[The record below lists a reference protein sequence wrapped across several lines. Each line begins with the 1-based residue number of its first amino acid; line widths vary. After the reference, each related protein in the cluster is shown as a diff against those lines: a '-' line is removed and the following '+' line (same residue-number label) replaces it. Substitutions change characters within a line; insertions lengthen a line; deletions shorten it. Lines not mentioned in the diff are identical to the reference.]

1 MDARVIVIDDDIDT
15 VEVYTAY
22 LKSKGVNVVG
32 VGYNGLEAVS
42 LYKKL
47 KPDLVLLD
55 VMMPEYDG
63 FYALEQIRKIDS
75 NSKILMAT
83 ADKTEKTRKMLEAA
97 KVNGIVYKPYEIN
110 DVLEAVDIIQKGKIV
125 YSAF

>member
-1 MDARVIVIDDDIDT
+1 MDARVIVIDDDVDT

-32 VGYNGLEAVS
+32 VGYNGLDAVS

-55 VMMPEYDG
+55 VMMPEYNG